1 MTLSTARVMIIT
13 LTLLVLMS
21 WLHFSRFNGVISG
34 GDPSPG
40 MPCGFAPV
48 AGRTANT
55 EYWTRHCDPLRSAV
69 PSEKDSIK

>member
-34 GDPSPG
+34 GDPLPG
-40 MPCGFAPV
+40 VPCGFTPI
-48 AGRTANT
+48 AGRAAAT
-55 EYWTRHCDPLRSAV
+55 EYWTRHCDPLRNAV
-69 PSEKDSIK
+69 PGEEGFVR

>member
-34 GDPSPG
+34 GDPWPG
-40 MPCGFAPV
+40 VSCGFTPI
-48 AGRTANT
+48 AGRVAAA
-55 EYWTRHCDPLRSAV
+55 EYWTRHCDALSNAV
-69 PSEKDSIK
+69 PGEKDSIR